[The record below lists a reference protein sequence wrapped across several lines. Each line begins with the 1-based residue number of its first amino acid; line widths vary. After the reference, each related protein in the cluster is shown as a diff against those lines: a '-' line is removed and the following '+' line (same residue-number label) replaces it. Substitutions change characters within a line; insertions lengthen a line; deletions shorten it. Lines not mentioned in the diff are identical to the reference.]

1 MSSFIF
7 LADTASDLTSEILSK
22 TVISELVPLSFTI
35 DETNYVNTIDKTE
48 MAVDEFYTLLRSG
61 KMATTSMVN
70 TETYTEYFE
79 KYLEQGKDIFY
90 LAFSSGLSGSYNA
103 STIAAGELLEKYP
116 ERKIVIVDSLSASLG
131 YGLLAF
137 LASEQITNGASLEQ
151 VAKWAEDNRLNMC
164 HWFTVDDLDFLKR
177 GGRLSGAAAYFGTL
191 LGIKPILHVDD
202 EGHLVAMEK
211 VRGRNMSLD
220 GLVKRLES
228 KGLDIKN
235 QIIFISH
242 GDCIDDANYV
252 ANQIKQK
259 FGVKRIEIGHVGP
272 VIGSHSGPGTIALFF
287 LGSDRA

>member
-1 MSSFIF
+1 MCNFIF
-7 LADTASDLTSEILSK
+7 LTDTASDLTKDMLSK
-22 TVISELVPLSFTI
+22 TVISELIPLSFTI
-35 DETNYVNTIDKTE
+35 DETNYVNTIDRTDME
-48 MAVDEFYTLLRSG
+48 VSDFYALLRTG

-70 TETYTEYFE
+70 TETYKDYFE
-79 KYLEQGKDIFY
+79 KYLKDGKDIFY

-103 STIAAGELLEKYP
+103 STIAAQELLESYP

-137 LASEQITNGASLEQ
+137 LTSEQIMNGASLEQ
-151 VAKWAEDNRLNMC
+151 AAKWAEDNRLNLC

-211 VRGRNMSLD
+211 VRGRKMSLD
-220 GLVKRLES
+220 GLVKRLET

-235 QIIFISH
+235 QAIFISH

-252 ANQIKQK
+252 ANEIKQK